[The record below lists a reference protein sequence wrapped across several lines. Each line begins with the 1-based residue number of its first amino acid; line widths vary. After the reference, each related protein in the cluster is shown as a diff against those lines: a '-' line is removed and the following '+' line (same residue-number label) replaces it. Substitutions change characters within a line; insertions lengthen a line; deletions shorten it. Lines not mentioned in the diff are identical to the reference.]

1 MTCAAVPSALGLAN
15 EMDVYDQIHG
25 ALLLSAGRE
34 GKAVSRPP
42 QRACELPRL
51 SAAPVPLSLPTPAP
65 PVAPGSAQT
74 VSGLSSVG
82 VLGRLGALL
91 CWAHAPD
98 VGTVPAHDCEHDVW
112 ALAGRCNG
120 RPCMCLLYGRRFECG
135 GISGGSAEKASPGGA
150 RPPESLRVASRSAGT
165 ALAMSALN
173 YYYIYDGFCDPVS
186 TFAGS
191 PCPEPEPERFCTMCT
206 GLAPATSS
214 RSAGVGK
221 RSG

>member
-15 EMDVYDQIHG
+15 EMDMDDEMHG
-25 ALLLSAGRE
+25 ALLLSAGGE
-34 GKAVSRPP
+34 GGKSPAAACVRVAAP
-42 QRACELPRL
+42 QRGAGSSLTASPLPACG
-51 SAAPVPLSLPTPAP
+51 SPLPAP
-65 PVAPGSAQT
+65 GT
-74 VSGLSSVG
+74 VSGLFSVG

-91 CWAHAPD
+91 CWAHAHD

-135 GISGGSAEKASPGGA
+135 GISGGSADKASPGGA

-191 PCPEPEPERFCTMCT
+191 P
-206 GLAPATSS
+206 
-214 RSAGVGK
+214 
-221 RSG
+221 

>member
-1 MTCAAVPSALGLAN
+1 MRWTCTTRYMAP
-15 EMDVYDQIHG
+15 YFFPQ
-25 ALLLSAGRE
+25 E

-42 QRACELPRL
+42 QRACELPPL
-51 SAAPVPLSLPTPAP
+51 SAAQDPLSP
-65 PVAPGSAQT
+65 PCFSPSAAPGSAGT
-74 VSGLSSVG
+74 ASGRFCMCMLL
-82 VLGRLGALL
+82 LGRLDAWL
-91 CWAHAPD
+91 CWAHVCD
-98 VGTVPAHDCEHDVW
+98 VGTVQEHACAHDVW

-191 PCPEPEPERFCTMCT
+191 P
-206 GLAPATSS
+206 
-214 RSAGVGK
+214 
-221 RSG
+221 

>member
-1 MTCAAVPSALGLAN
+1 MRWTCTTRYMAP
-15 EMDVYDQIHG
+15 YFFPQ
-25 ALLLSAGRE
+25 E

-51 SAAPVPLSLPTPAP
+51 SAAPVPLSLPPPSP

-74 VSGLSSVG
+74 VSGLFSVG

-91 CWAHAPD
+91 CLAHAHD

-191 PCPEPEPERFCTMCT
+191 P
-206 GLAPATSS
+206 
-214 RSAGVGK
+214 
-221 RSG
+221 

>member
-1 MTCAAVPSALGLAN
+1 MRWTCTTRYMAP
-15 EMDVYDQIHG
+15 YFFPQ
-25 ALLLSAGRE
+25 E

-51 SAAPVPLSLPTPAP
+51 SAAPVPLSLPPPAP

-91 CWAHAPD
+91 CWAHAHD

-173 YYYIYDGFCDPVS
+173 YYYI
-186 TFAGS
+186 
-191 PCPEPEPERFCTMCT
+191 
-206 GLAPATSS
+206 
-214 RSAGVGK
+214 
-221 RSG
+221 